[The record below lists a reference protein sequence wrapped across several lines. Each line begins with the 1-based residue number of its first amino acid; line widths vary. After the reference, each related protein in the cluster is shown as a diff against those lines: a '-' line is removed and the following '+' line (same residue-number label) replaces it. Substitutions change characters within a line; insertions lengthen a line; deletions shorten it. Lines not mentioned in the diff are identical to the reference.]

1 MSKTF
6 RARRSQWDD
15 DYNDYDNPRSVNKF
29 KRIRES
35 RQRRDFEENLQY
47 ENDVDVSENSKYQ

>member
-15 DYNDYDNPRSVNKF
+15 DYNDNDNPRRVIKF
-29 KRIRES
+29 KKIRKS
-35 RQRRDFEENLQY
+35 RQQRDIEENLQY
-47 ENDVDVSENSKYQ
+47 ENDDDVSKNTTY

>member
-15 DYNDYDNPRSVNKF
+15 DYIDYDNPRRINKF
-29 KRIRES
+29 KKIRES
-35 RQRRDFEENLQY
+35 RQRRGIEENLQY
-47 ENDVDVSENSKYQ
+47 ENDEYVSENPKY

>member
-15 DYNDYDNPRSVNKF
+15 DYSDYDNPRRINKF

-35 RQRRDFEENLQY
+35 RQRRDIEENLQY
-47 ENDVDVSENSKYQ
+47 ENDEYVSENPKY

>member
-15 DYNDYDNPRSVNKF
+15 DYNDNDNPRRVNKF
-29 KRIRES
+29 KKIRES
-35 RQRRDFEENLQY
+35 RQQRDLEENLQY
-47 ENDVDVSENSKYQ
+47 ENDDDVSKSNITY